1 MKLIIKMTILLS
13 VILTT
18 ACKKDHNNVPPSRK
32 IERNYQFAQGS
43 IAQNVLE
50 SYLSRAITQAEFLVT
65 DGGYADK
72 ADDARMLK
80 NIGAKFI
87 GRAIYSWGAEQRFN
101 NPAFFSGAKA
111 RIAEMQSA
119 DPDLVFQAAI
129 FEIITPEVNTIPVP
143 SWVLE
148 AFGQPVATRNFVYNS
163 MINLKGL
170 EVGIW
175 DLGGGNFGS
184 APDISRL
191 ETRMYFY
198 FLARK
203 YIETGIE
210 ALHFGQ
216 AEMMAMEDKNNNYA
230 GWSDLL
236 SRVRLLAKSIARRG
250 TVICDAHLPGGGILV
265 SGKLL
270 FDFVSFP
277 LRIKEISGEP
287 PKGELQKF
295 FLDAMYGRTKGGITP
310 SGWSCARCPYLVEF
324 DNYGTSDH
332 PGIGSI
338 TDLWVWGYDEISWF
352 SMQPEAY
359 RNEFLQYVDNWVLKV
374 DPLGFVQMP
383 GSRVVVP
390 GTAQVYI
397 YRANT
402 NSAACTTGKN
412 QEETIKSIWANQQ

>member
-1 MKLIIKMTILLS
+1 MLLS
-13 VILTT
+13 VILLS
-18 ACKKDHNNVPPSRK
+18 ACKKEKENAVVIRK
-32 IERNYQFAQGS
+32 IDRSYQFSNGIIQR
-43 IAQNVLE
+43 NVLE
-50 SYLSRAITQAEFLVT
+50 SYLSRAITHAEFLAT

-72 ADDARMLK
+72 TDDTRMLK

-101 NPAFFSGAKA
+101 NPNFFHIAATKITEMKA
-111 RIAEMQSA
+111 S

-129 FEIITPEVNTIPVP
+129 FEIITQEVNSIPVP
-143 SWVLE
+143 SWVFQE
-148 AFGQPVATRNFVYNS
+148 FGLPVSIRNFVYND
-163 MINLKGL
+163 MINLKGID
-170 EVGIW
+170 VGIW
-175 DLGGGNFGS
+175 DLGGGNLGS

-203 YIETGIE
+203 YMETGIE

-216 AEMMAMEDKNNNYA
+216 AEMMAMEDKNNGYS

-236 SRVRLLAKSIARRG
+236 SRVRKLAKTIAKRG
-250 TVICDAHLPGGGILV
+250 TVICDAHLPGGGMVV

-277 LRIKEISGEP
+277 LRIKEVSGEP
-287 PKGELQKF
+287 QKGELQKF
-295 FLDAMYGRTKGGITP
+295 FLDAIYGRTKGGTTP
-310 SGWSCARCPYLVEF
+310 SGWDCAKSPYLVEF

-332 PGIGSI
+332 PGVGSV

-352 SMQPEAY
+352 SMQSEAY
-359 RNEFLQYVDNWVLKV
+359 RNEFLHYVNNWILKV
-374 DPLGFVQMP
+374 DQNGFVQMP

-402 NSAACTTGKN
+402 NSAACTEGKN
-412 QEETIKSIWANQQ
+412 QEETIKAIWASQN